1 MERNKGTDVKT
12 RIRMKRILTVVIV
25 VLSLMGLGILAFNI
39 WNVNVHSMETFDE
52 NSEVSEVFNTKWG
65 RTSSF
70 YVFNKDGKRGYISAE
85 TGKEV
90 VKPIYKRAWI
100 DDMETGLAACVNGDY
115 KLGFIN
121 AKTGETVIPFQFDFD
136 VDYNTGR
143 YDQPVFDY
151 VFCNGICIVPGE
163 GGKLGMIDK
172 TGKLLLPIEYVD
184 IINWRDKNTPNIILK
199 KYADEDS
206 DYEYIYG
213 VCDRNFNMIVPFEYN
228 EFKKNIDYDV
238 HLKNYIVKKDGK
250 YGILDTLF
258 NLILP
263 IKYNSITLPY
273 ESNFYIVELN
283 DKYGVIDSNFRMVLP
298 VEYDWIGTQL
308 SNYIAKKDDVQKLYD
323 ERGKIINDFYIE
335 DDGESDEDVFQ
346 SVFEPE
352 QSKLTA
358 YIQYYLD
365 GYYGII
371 DVNKNVVIPA
381 KYDRIKYLGNGNFA
395 CKQNGYSF
403 IIKDKKYSNQ

>member
-1 MERNKGTDVKT
+1 
-12 RIRMKRILTVVIV
+12 MKRIFLTVIIV
-25 VLSLMGLGILAFNI
+25 VLSLIGLGILAFNI
-39 WNVNVHSMETFDE
+39 WDVCMNNMETLEEDPEYFGD
-52 NSEVSEVFNTKWG
+52 SEVFENSGVFSTEWN
-65 RTSSF
+65 RPSSL

-100 DDMETGLAACVNGDY
+100 DDIETDLAACVNGDN

-136 VDYNTGR
+136 EYCNKGR
-143 YDQPVFDY
+143 DGQPVFDY

-163 GGKLGMIDK
+163 EGLLGMIDK

-184 IINWRDKNTPNIILK
+184 IVNWRDRNTPNIILK
-199 KYADEDS
+199 KYAGEDS
-206 DYEYIYG
+206 DSEYIYG

-228 EFKKNIDYDV
+228 EFKKNIDYDDNYDV
-238 HLKNYIVKKDGK
+238 HLRNYIVRKDGK

-258 NLILP
+258 NVVLP
-263 IKYNSITLPY
+263 IKYNSITEPY
-273 ESNFYIVELN
+273 ESNSYIVELN
-283 DKYGVIDSNFRMVLP
+283 DRYGVIDSNFRTVLP
-298 VEYDWIGTQL
+298 VEYDWIGAQ
-308 SNYIAKKDDVQKLYD
+308 SGYYIAKKDYVQKLCD

-335 DDGESDEDVFQ
+335 DDGESDKDVLQ
-346 SVFEPE
+346 PVFEPE
-352 QSKLTA
+352 QNKLTA

-371 DVNKNVVIPA
+371 DANKNVVIPA
-381 KYDRIKYLGNGNFA
+381 KYDSIKYLGNGNFA
-395 CKQNGYSF
+395 CKQEGYSC
-403 IIKDKKYSNQ
+403 IIKDNKYSSR